1 MATCVRSERV
11 DDWSLHCTERSTFM
25 SEEKRE
31 EAFGDREV
39 VREDITEDAA
49 SWSPGSR
56 IREAVRRRDICV

>member
-1 MATCVRSERV
+1 
-11 DDWSLHCTERSTFM
+11 M
-25 SEEKRE
+25 SEKKRE